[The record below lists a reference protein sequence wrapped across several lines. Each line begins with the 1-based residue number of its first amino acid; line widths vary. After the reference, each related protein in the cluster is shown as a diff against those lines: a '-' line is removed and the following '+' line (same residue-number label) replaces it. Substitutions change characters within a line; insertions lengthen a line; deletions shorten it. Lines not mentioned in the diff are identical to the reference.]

1 MNKSIILLLLM
12 SSCSLYAPEPPSIP
26 FTQQDKPATSEI
38 NNSFNNRVQK
48 EKKLHFVKKY
58 IIYQCISCSNDQ
70 SIIPESRK
78 IEFWFYAQNAD
89 RALIEGK
96 ELQVNSLYQKLRKIG
111 STARIYRKYTNNQF
125 TTITFY
131 KNK

>member
-1 MNKSIILLLLM
+1 MNKLMLLSLLIV
-12 SSCSLYAPEPPSIP
+12 SSCSLYAPKPPSVP
-26 FTQQDKPATSEI
+26 SDTHNLATLEI
-38 NNSFNNRVQK
+38 NNLFDNRVQK
-48 EKKLHFVKKY
+48 EKNLRFAKKY
-58 IIYQCISCSNDQ
+58 VIHQCISCSSEPGIMPARQ
-70 SIIPESRK
+70 

-89 RALIEGK
+89 RVLIEGE

>member
-38 NNSFNNRVQK
+38 NNSFNNHVQQ
-48 EKKLHFVKKY
+48 EKNLRFAKKY
-58 IIYQCISCSNDQ
+58 VIHQCISCSSEPGIMPARQ
-70 SIIPESRK
+70 

-89 RALIEGK
+89 RVLIEGE